1 MTGDATCNRRTKDVV
16 SVWQVC
22 LADPLGELPQ
32 TPTRDRGTGRSSKG
46 KGEEKREGDGIA
58 SSLFHF

>member
-1 MTGDATCNRRTKDVV
+1 
-16 SVWQVC
+16 VWQVC

-58 SSLFHF
+58 SSLFNF